1 MISTYDTFSKSLQ
14 RLIVISFLVFV
25 SQSSFSQ
32 DDPDPDDTDST
43 KTGYSLGNIKIP
55 NPQSIVSK
63 YTYDPATDRYIYTE
77 TVGKFNINYPIIL
90 TPEEYQK
97 LVLAEQQRNYYKQKM
112 DAIAGIKDG
121 TGDEQKN
128 LLPEFYVNSGFFETI
143 FGGNTIEVIP
153 QGTVEMDLGVLFT
166 KQDNPTFSPRNRS
179 NFTFDFDQRISLSL
193 LGKVGTR
200 LQVTANYDTESTFD
214 FQNLVKLEYTP
225 TEDDIVRK
233 IEVGNVAMP
242 INSSLITG
250 AQSLFGVK
258 TQLQFGKTTV
268 TAIFSEQ
275 KSQSQ
280 SVTAQGGGTLD
291 EFEFFARDYDEN
303 RHYFLAHYFRDT
315 YDRSLLRYPFIDNN
329 IRVTRIEV
337 WVTNRSNQ
345 TDNVRNVV
353 AFQDLGESEYDASNP
368 DNDNIGLTNPPAGFI
383 TPGTGPFPDNENNAF
398 DPTNIGGAG
407 SLLSAAVRDVTTV
420 EQGILTPANEGFDF
434 GKLENAKQLQQGRD
448 YVLNEQLGYISLN
461 QRLLNDEI
469 LAVAF
474 QYTVGGTVYQV
485 GEFANGGVNSTAGA
499 SNDTDTDG
507 IPNDIDADADGDG
520 VVENG
525 PDTDGDGIR
534 DAADA
539 DVDGDGVIDNG
550 PDLNND
556 GINDNFFFAEGTT
569 QSLIVKM
576 LKSPITNVNQP
587 IWDLMMKNIYDTG
600 AFQLEREDFKLNI
613 FYNETSPLN
622 YITPVDGTV
631 FPIFDNNS
639 QFIDSDDSEIQDVPL
654 IRLFHLDRLNF
665 NNDPQVGGDGFFDFV
680 PGTTVIP
687 QNGKIVFTKVEPFGR
702 YLFDILDDDG
712 DTQDNESDY
721 QYDDDDAGPNP
732 YNLNQQKYVYD
743 ILYKQTKT
751 AALDEAE
758 KNKFQIKGRYKS
770 SGDDGIPLG
779 AFNVPRGS
787 VIVTAGG
794 RTLVEGVDY
803 TVNYQIGRVNII
815 DEALKASN
823 TPINVSVENNAVFGQ
838 QTRRFTGF
846 NVEHQ
851 FNENFVMGATLL
863 NLSERPI
870 TQKANYNTEP
880 INNTIFG
887 FNGNYSTEVPFLTR
901 LANKLP
907 NIDTDVPSNLSLRGE
922 VAYLKPGAP
931 KGTDFNNEATAYVDD
946 FEGSQGEISLLS
958 PLSWFLSS
966 RPRNLEKTYAG
977 FPDEDDPG
985 LQNGFD
991 RALLNWYTI
1000 DPIFYSSQRPNEI
1013 NDDDVSNLY
1022 TRRIFIDEIFPEIDI
1037 AQGQTTVINSLD
1049 LTYYPTERGPYN
1061 FDPTSADDTVDP
1073 QDSWA
1078 GITRQITS
1086 TDFEQ
1091 ANVEYIEFW
1100 LLDPFLNDDAPT
1112 NGGKLFINL
1121 GNISEDVIKDGKKQ
1135 YENGLPENGD
1145 ISGLTP
1151 TSFGA
1156 VVPLNQ
1162 SLIYTFDTAGEA
1174 RTNQDVGYDGYDDAQ
1189 EIEQFGPQFG
1199 PDPSKDNYVY
1209 YLNREGDI
1217 FQRYRQY
1224 NGQEGNSPD
1233 TFSDTNRGSTAQPD
1247 VEDIN
1252 RDNTMNTIDSYF
1264 QYEIDITPLSLSA
1277 GNPQINDIKTRDIT
1291 LPNGS
1296 TDQVTY
1302 YQFRIPI
1309 SEPTEAIGGI
1319 SDIRSVRFARMFLT
1333 DFTQTTTLRF
1343 ATLDLVRSDWRRYRL
1358 SLDDEPNN
1366 DGDNTTLNVGVV
1378 GLQDND
1384 GNYVLPPGVVLE
1396 QLNNNNNIIR
1406 QNEQSLQVEVCDLE
1420 PEDYRGVYKNINV
1433 DMRQYNNLRMFIHA
1447 EEGEVGSLNDG
1458 ELVGFIRMGNDFT
1471 QNYYQIEVP
1480 LQVSSGSIVAE
1491 NVWPEVNEINLPLEV
1506 LEQIKSLGISAGTLA
1521 DVDPTFYDVNNGQL
1535 TEVDEFAPYTELGQQ
1550 RVAIKGNP
1558 NFGDIRVLMVGVKNP
1573 GTSGLPACGEIW
1585 FNELRLSDLDNE
1597 GGWAAVAGLDSNIA
1611 DFANISA
1618 TGRKSTIGFGS
1629 VEQRPNERSR
1639 EDVQQYDV
1647 VTNVNVGQLFPK
1659 KWGLQIPFNYGVGE
1673 ELITPE
1679 YDQFYQDLKLES
1691 RLDAAE
1697 SEAERETIRTQSE
1710 DYTKRKSINFIG
1722 VRKQRT
1728 GEAVPRF
1735 YDVENFTFNY
1745 SYNQVEHRDFEIARS
1760 LDQNIRAGANYN
1772 YNFVPLSIEPFKK
1785 NDSLFTGKYWKI
1797 LKDFN
1802 FNPIPTSFSVNSDI
1816 VRQFNRQKFREIEL
1830 AGGNIGLD
1838 ELFRRNYNFNSQYTI
1853 NYNFTKALS
1862 MNFTASNNNIVRN
1875 YFINDELNGRQD
1887 PTRNVWDGFFDV
1899 GDPNIQSQQLQI
1911 NYEIPLYKIPT
1922 LSFVRATYSYT
1933 GDFQWQKGS
1942 DLNNNLQVLNNLDD
1956 PSQGFT
1962 TYNLG
1967 NSIQNANTH
1976 NINSAFNMETLYK
1989 HVGLVKKKKA
1999 PTRAASRRAT
2009 PGRDLKQTSQ
2019 KLDSQRQDQQDP
2031 AENKDSAGRQALN
2044 SLVGLATAVKRVQI
2058 NYTENNGT
2066 FLPGYL
2072 NTPGFIGTLRPTV
2085 GFTFGGQ
2092 GDVRDLAARN
2102 GWLTVYPEFN
2112 QQYAETTNRILDI
2125 SAELELVE
2133 DLKIDL
2139 TGNRTYASN
2148 TTESFRVED
2157 YLLPNG
2163 EEGTDGV
2170 LDYRGLNPNTFG
2182 NFSISTALIGT
2193 AFSKSDETQSQAFD
2207 DFRSNR
2213 LVIAN
2218 RLAREFYGTTNY
2230 DVDGEGY
2237 PLGFGKT
2244 SQRVLLPAF
2253 LSAYKGTSPDKIG
2266 LSAFRDIPIPNWQL
2280 KYTGFMKMEWFKKR
2294 FKRFS
2299 VTHGYRSNYTINQ
2312 FRTNL
2317 DLAPGDLQPG
2327 VPYEEQDL
2335 DEVLDQ
2341 SGNFKSSTLFSNI
2354 NLEEQFSPLFRLDFE
2369 MKNSV
2374 KILAEMKKDRILS
2387 LSFDNNLMTEIRG
2400 NEYILGLGYRIKDFR
2415 IRSKLAGPKQVIKS
2429 DLNMKADVSV
2439 RNNKTIIRYLDIEN
2453 NQVTQGQTIWGIK
2466 YSADYAFTQNLTAIF
2481 YFDYTFSE
2489 YEISTAF
2496 PQTTIRSGFTLRYNF
2511 GN

>member
-1 MISTYDTFSKSLQ
+1 MISTYDTLSKSL
-14 RLIVISFLVFV
+14 RHLIIISSLVLV
-25 SQSSFSQ
+25 SHSSFAQ
-32 DDPDPDDTDST
+32 DDPIDQDST
-43 KTGYSLGNIKIP
+43 KTGYSLGNLKIP

-63 YTYDPATDRYIYTE
+63 YTYDAATDRYIYTE
-77 TVGKFNINYPIIL
+77 TVGDFNINYPIIL

-97 LVLAEQQRNYYKQKM
+97 LVLAEQQRNYYKQKL
-112 DAIAGIKDG
+112 DAIDGKKDG
-121 TGDEQKN
+121 TEEEQRN
-128 LLPEFYVNSGFFETI
+128 LLPEFYVNSGFFESI

-193 LGKVGTR
+193 LGRVGTR

-233 IEVGNVAMP
+233 IEVGNVNMP

-280 SVTAQGGGTLD
+280 SVTAEGGGTVE

-329 IRVTRIEV
+329 IQVTRIEV
-337 WVTNRSNQ
+337 WVTNRSNNV
-345 TDNVRNVV
+345 DNVRNLV
-353 AFQDLGESEYDASNP
+353 AFQDLGESDFDPSDPA
-368 DNDNIGLTNPPAGFI
+368 NDNIGLNNPPPGFI
-383 TPGTGPFPDNENNAF
+383 SPGATAFPDNNNNAF

-407 SLLSAAVRDVTTV
+407 SLLSTAVRDVTTV
-420 EQGILTPANEGFDF
+420 EQGILVPANEGFDY
-434 GKLENAKQLQQGRD
+434 GKLENARKLIEGRD
-448 YVLNEQLGYISLN
+448 YVLQQQLGYISLN

-474 QYTVGGTVYQV
+474 QYTIGGKVYQV
-485 GEFANGGVNSTAGA
+485 GEFANDGINSTSGGI
-499 SNDTDTDG
+499 TDADNDG
-507 IPNDIDADADGDG
+507 IPDSVDAEINGNTNGVDTDNDGINDTGDAD
-520 VVENG
+520 VN
-525 PDTDGDGIR
+525 GDGI
-534 DAADA
+534 
-539 DVDGDGVIDNG
+539 IDNG
-550 PDLNND
+550 PDLNGD
-556 GINDNFFFAEGTT
+556 GINDNFLFVEGST
-569 QSLIVKM
+569 QSLILKM
-576 LKSPITNVNQP
+576 LKSPITDVNQP

-600 AFQLEREDFKLNI
+600 AFQLEREDFRLNI

-622 YITPVDGTV
+622 YITPVDGTE

-639 QFIDSDDSEIQDVPL
+639 PFITSDDSPVQDVPL
-654 IRLFHLDRLNF
+654 IRLFHLDQLNF
-665 NNDPQVGGDGFFDFV
+665 NNDPQIGGDGFFDYV
-680 PGTTVIP
+680 PGLTVLS
-687 QNGKIVFTKVEPFGR
+687 QNGKIIFTKAEPFGR
-702 YLFDILDDDG
+702 YLFDVLDDDG
-712 DTQDNESDY
+712 SDLDNETDY
-721 QYDDDDAGPNP
+721 QFDNGDAGPNP

-758 KNKFQIKGRYKS
+758 KNKFQISGRYKS
-770 SGDDGIPLG
+770 SGDNGIPLG

-851 FNENFVMGATLL
+851 FNENFVLGATLL
-863 NLSERPI
+863 NLNERPI

-887 FNGNYSTEVPFLTR
+887 MNGNYSTEAPFLTR
-901 LANKLP
+901 LVNKLP
-907 NIDTDVPSNLSLRGE
+907 NIDTDVPSNISLRGE
-922 VAYLKPGAP
+922 FAYLAPGAP

-946 FEGSQGEISLLS
+946 FEGTQGEISLLS

-966 RPRNLEKTYAG
+966 RPRNLGKSYPG
-977 FPDEDDPG
+977 FNDEDEPG
-985 LQNGFD
+985 QQNGFD
-991 RALLNWYTI
+991 RALMNWYTI
-1000 DPIFYSSQRPNEI
+1000 DPIFYSNQRPGEI

-1037 AQGQTTVINSLD
+1037 AQGQNTVINSLD
-1049 LTYYPTERGPYN
+1049 LTYYPSERGPYN
-1061 FDPTSADDTVDP
+1061 FEPSAADNTLEP
-1073 QDSWA
+1073 ADSWA

-1100 LLDPFLNDDAPT
+1100 LLDPFLDDDAPT

-1121 GNISEDVIKDGKKQ
+1121 GNISEDVLKDGKKQ
-1135 YENGLPENGD
+1135 YENGLPEDGN
-1145 ISGLTP
+1145 IAGLTP
-1151 TSFGA
+1151 TTFNS

-1162 SLIYTFDTAGEA
+1162 SLIYTFDTAGAERA
-1174 RTNQDVGYDGYDDAQ
+1174 NQDVGYDGYDDAE
-1189 EIEQFGPQFG
+1189 EIANFGAEFG
-1199 PDPSKDNYVY
+1199 PDPSKDNYLY
-1209 YLNREGDI
+1209 YLNTEGDI

-1224 NGQEGNSPD
+1224 NGQQGNSPD
-1233 TFSDTNRGSTAQPD
+1233 TFTDTNRGSTAQPD

-1264 QYEIDITPLSLSA
+1264 QYEIDINPGALNVA
-1277 GNPQINDIKTRDIT
+1277 NPQINDIKDRQVT

-1296 TDQVTY
+1296 TRQVTY

-1319 SDIRSVRFARMFLT
+1319 SDIRSVRFARLFLS

-1358 SLDDEPNN
+1358 TLDDEPNN
-1366 DGDNTTLNVGVV
+1366 DNDNTTLNVGVV

-1406 QNEQSLQVEVCDLE
+1406 QNEQSLQIEVCELE
-1420 PEDYRGVYKNINV
+1420 PEDSRGVFKNINI
-1433 DMRQYNNLRMFIHA
+1433 DMRQYNKLRMFIHA
-1447 EEGEVGSLNDG
+1447 EDGESGSLSDG
-1458 ELVGFIRMGNDFT
+1458 EMVGFIRMGNDFT
-1471 QNYYQIEVP
+1471 QNYYQIETP
-1480 LQVSSGSIVAE
+1480 LQSSSGSISAE
-1491 NVWPEVNEINLPLEV
+1491 NVWPEVNEINIPLDI
-1506 LEQIKSLGISAGTLA
+1506 LEQIKALGISAGTLA
-1521 DVDPTFYDVNNGQL
+1521 AVDPTFYDVTDDGPVL
-1535 TEVDEFAPYTELGQQ
+1535 VDEFAPYNSLDQQ

-1573 GTSGLPACGEIW
+1573 SSEGMNACGEIW

-1597 GGWAAVAGLDSNIA
+1597 GGWAAVAGFDGNIA

-1639 EDVQQYDV
+1639 EDVEQYDI
-1647 VTNVNVGQLFPK
+1647 VTNVNIGQLFPK
-1659 KWGLQIPFNYGVGE
+1659 KWGLQIPFNYGIGE
-1673 ELITPE
+1673 ELLTPE
-1679 YDQFYQDLKLES
+1679 YDQFYKDIKLES
-1691 RLDAAE
+1691 RLNAAE
-1697 SEAERETIRTQSE
+1697 SDEERETILTQSE
-1710 DYTKRKSINFIG
+1710 DYTKRQSINFIG

-1728 GEAVPRF
+1728 GDGTPRF
-1735 YDVENFTFNY
+1735 YDIENFTFNY
-1745 SYNQVEHRDFEIARS
+1745 SFNEVQHRDFEIAQS
-1760 LDQNIRAGANYN
+1760 VDKNIRAGANYN
-1772 YNFVPLSIEPFKK
+1772 YNFAPLSIEPFKK

-1816 VRQFNRQKFREIEL
+1816 VRQFNRQRFREIDL
-1830 AGGNIGLD
+1830 GGDNIGLD
-1838 ELFRRNYNFNSQYTI
+1838 ELFRRNYNFNSQYVI
-1853 NYNFTKALS
+1853 NYNLTRALS
-1862 MNFTASNNNIVRN
+1862 LNFTASNNNIVRN
-1875 YFINDELNGRQD
+1875 YFINDEINGRQD
-1887 PTRNVWDGFFDV
+1887 PTLDVWDSFFDL
-1899 GDPNIQSQQLQI
+1899 GDPNIQSQQIQI

-1922 LSFVRATYSYT
+1922 LSFMRATYSYT

-1942 DLNNNLQVLNNLDD
+1942 DLNNNLPVEVTDD
-1956 PSQGFT
+1956 SGIT
-1962 TYNLG
+1962 RTEIVNLG
-1967 NSIQNANTH
+1967 NTIQNANTH
-1976 NINSAFNMETLYK
+1976 NINSTFNMETLYK
-1989 HVGLVKKKKA
+1989 HIGLVKKKKR
-1999 PTRAASRRAT
+1999 PTRAAPRRPT
-2009 PGRDLKQTSQ
+2009 PNLNRDDGLK
-2019 KLDSQRQDQQDP
+2019 KAVGADNQDQQQP
-2031 AENKDSAGRQALN
+2031 EENKDSAGRQALN
-2044 SLVGLATAVKRVQI
+2044 SLVGLVTAVKRVQI

-2072 NTPGFIGTLRPTV
+2072 NTPGFIGTLRPTL
-2085 GFTFGGQ
+2085 GFTFGSQ
-2092 GDVRDLAARN
+2092 ADVRDYAARN
-2102 GWLTVYPEFN
+2102 GWLTVYEDFN
-2112 QQYAETTNRILDI
+2112 QQYSETTNRILDV
-2125 SAELELVE
+2125 SADLEFIE
-2133 DLKIDL
+2133 DLNIDI
-2139 TGNRTYASN
+2139 TGNRIYAENRTQNFN
-2148 TTESFRVED
+2148 TTD
-2157 YLLPNG
+2157 I
-2163 EEGTDGV
+2163 DG
-2170 LDYRGLNPNTFG
+2170 DGLSDTYNDLITNSFG
-2182 NFSISTALIGT
+2182 NFSISTTLIGT
-2193 AFSKSDETQSQAFD
+2193 AFSKSDENQSQAFD

-2213 LVIAN
+2213 LVVAN
-2218 RLAREFYGTTNY
+2218 RLAREFYGTNNFNR
-2230 DVDGEGY
+2230 DAEGF

-2244 SQRVLLPAF
+2244 SQRVLLPSF
-2253 LSAYKGTSPDKIG
+2253 LSAYKGRSADKVG
-2266 LSAFRDIPIPNWQL
+2266 LTAFRDIPIPNWQL
-2280 KYTGFMKMEWFKKR
+2280 KYTGFMKMAWFKKR
-2294 FKRFS
+2294 FQRFS
-2299 VTHGYRSNYTINQ
+2299 LTHGYRSNYTINQ
-2312 FRTNL
+2312 FRANL
-2317 DLAPGDLQPG
+2317 DLEPGALQPG
-2327 VPYEEQDL
+2327 VAYEDQNQEN
-2335 DEVLDQ
+2335 VLDQ
-2341 SGNFKSSTLFSNI
+2341 SGNFKNRTVFSNI
-2354 NLEEQFSPLFRLDFE
+2354 NLEEQFSPLFRLEFE

-2374 KILAEMKKDRILS
+2374 KVLAEMKKDRILS
-2387 LSFDNNLMTEIRG
+2387 LSFDNNLLTEIRG
-2400 NEYILGLGYRIKDFR
+2400 NEYTLGLGYRIKDFK

-2439 RNNKTIIRYLDIEN
+2439 RNNKTIIRYLDVEN
-2453 NQVTQGQTIWGIK
+2453 NQITQGQTIWGLK
-2466 YSADYAFTQNLTAIF
+2466 YAADYAFTQNLTAIF